1 MGLLTNHLNRQHQEK
16 MAQVSAYRE
25 LVANPD
31 AAPESKQYAFDQ
43 IIKLT
48 GTKKFMADGNPL
60 AGMFKSLLG
69 IGGKQEATPEAPPER
84 TVQTGTQQV
93 PDEARPEKKYSLPPV
108 PGLEALGNQEVTLPG
123 ATKELPTYGT
133 TRDMFMSTDEQIRN
147 RVKLKS
153 AETTAEETAKE
164 PFRIRDD
171 ERRARAAAALH
182 AQDMEGRK
190 EIEVAQALA
199 IQQRQQHDLV
209 VHKEGGAPWEYVKK
223 RINGLGEIVA
233 EEPTDPPDHIRND
246 FQSAQSMAKR
256 WNVPVTEAYERIVG
270 MRIEGQEQQI
280 KNLKGTEAERAQRM
294 GLRAQLERLRNDLAT
309 GGIRNATGA
318 RLALNQIRQEVSA
331 RRRDKDDP
339 LSEMPFEQAFQYVA
353 AEYGA
358 APEQVEYLRKLSTGQ
373 SVQKPAGAAV
383 TPPVPGVTPTP
394 AAAAA
399 THGGTRVG
407 AQRALT
413 AADVQRLQARGV
425 TGFKVGQT
433 VTFDGQGWK

>member
-16 MAQVSAYRE
+16 IAQIGAYRE

-48 GTKKFMADGNPL
+48 GTKKFMAEGNPL

-69 IGGKQEATPEAPPER
+69 IGGKQEAAPEAPPER
-84 TVQTGTQQV
+84 TVDSQT
-93 PDEARPEKKYSLPPV
+93 AAIPEMKTSISPLPPV
-108 PGLEALGNQEVTLPG
+108 PGESPIQRTEVQGTAEIPG
-123 ATKELPTYGT
+123 YK

-182 AQDMEGRK
+182 AQDMEDRK

-383 TPPVPGVTPTP
+383 TPPVPGATPAPT
-394 AAAAA
+394 AAAAPTQSQQRIRVKLKDGRTGTVNASEFNAA
-399 THGGTRVG
+399 TMTK
-407 AQRALT
+407 L
-413 AADVQRLQARGV
+413 
-425 TGFKVGQT
+425 
-433 VTFDGQGWK
+433 